1 MKGAQRKSNE
11 QACTMAIGQGKE
23 EFTSTSHKT
32 GKETIR
38 KVAGYNTNEQSGNEQ
53 YY

>member
-11 QACTMAIGQGKE
+11 EACTMAIAEGRD
-23 EFTSTSHKT
+23 EFTSTSQKT

-38 KVAGYNTNEQSGNEQ
+38 KVAGYNTYEQSGN
-53 YY
+53 